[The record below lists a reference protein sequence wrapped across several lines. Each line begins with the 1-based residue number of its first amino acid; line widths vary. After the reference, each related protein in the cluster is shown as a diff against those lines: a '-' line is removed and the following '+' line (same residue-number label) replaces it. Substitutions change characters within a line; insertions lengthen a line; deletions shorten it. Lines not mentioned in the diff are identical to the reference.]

1 MWELL
6 DSRAVGYR
14 EGAASKVGDPG
25 AACSSAASSSGAAAP
40 AAAAATSTAQ
50 LRSTLRGNELRQ
62 ALSSSAARTSDINVV
77 GH

>member
-14 EGAASKVGDPG
+14 EGAAGKVGYPG
-25 AACSSAASSSGAAAP
+25 VTSSSAGPSSGAAAP

-62 ALSSSAARTSDINVV
+62 A
-77 GH
+77 